1 MSEDSSEIGNNT
13 LINNEEEIDNR
24 NLIIQS
30 IIVMIQRIE
39 TEKRTKCLSKY
50 YWWNIW
56 RLRNKTKWSRLFLSK
71 KKTSKIINIEED
83 LNLIKHKLNQNSK
96 YDYLQFE
103 KQLIIKKNNESNF
116 FDIKNYIL
124 R

>member
-56 RLRNKTKWSRLFLSK
+56 RLRNKTKWTRIFLSK

-116 FDIKNYIL
+116 CDIKNYIL

>member
-50 YWWNIW
+50 Y
-56 RLRNKTKWSRLFLSK
+56 
-71 KKTSKIINIEED
+71 
-83 LNLIKHKLNQNSK
+83 
-96 YDYLQFE
+96 
-103 KQLIIKKNNESNF
+103 
-116 FDIKNYIL
+116 
-124 R
+124 

>member
-56 RLRNKTKWSRLFLSK
+56 RLRNKTKWTRIFLSK